1 MNDIQRKLTYNTCL
15 ICGIRTSQ
23 LVNIFEEGRGG
34 PNLVDVIYEKYN
46 IKVSVCRVVCLKS
59 FKLIKIQYF
68 RLKMTQKSFC
78 ATVVITGS

>member
-1 MNDIQRKLTYNTCL
+1 MVSFVAAETTSIVGGTMNDIQRRLTYNTCL

-46 IKVSVCRVVCLKS
+46 IKVRFL
-59 FKLIKIQYF
+59 F
-68 RLKMTQKSFC
+68 
-78 ATVVITGS
+78 